1 MGPLISIASLLFL
14 VAIIWFLSKKF
25 VSPQSKARVLLLAYQ
40 ASKES
45 GAPEN
50 ECLFQ
55 MFDTRPAWNS
65 LPKTFLRELAT
76 RLRTKENI
84 VNFII
89 FSERTGILQT
99 NILRIPSTLEFDPD
113 LALGGVATALI
124 SRANAFSDRSKFQD
138 AKDVLEWVLL
148 LNPRFVHAWSSM
160 AVVAFRMKDNQT
172 ALYWAEKVLSY
183 VPNPNSDDFGERG
196 YAEFMVPG
204 GSEKAVQFLGE
215 PGGTDT
221 WKQVQ
226 QQMEAIRQVCA
237 EHGKI

>member
-1 MGPLISIASLLFL
+1 MATLISIGTLLFL

-25 VSPQSKARVLLLAYQ
+25 GSPRSKAGVLLLAYQ
-40 ASKES
+40 ACKES
-45 GAPEN
+45 GAPED

-55 MFDTRPAWNS
+55 MFDTRPPWNS
-65 LPKTFLRELAT
+65 LPKTFQREIAT

-99 NILRIPSTLEFDPD
+99 NILRSPSTVEFDPD

-124 SRANAFSDRSKFQD
+124 SRANAFSKRSHFQD

-172 ALYWAEKVLSY
+172 ALYWAEKVLNY

-196 YAEFMVPG
+196 YAEFMAPG
-204 GSEKAVQFLGE
+204 GSEKAAQFLGE

-226 QQMEAIRQVCA
+226 QQMEEIREACSR
-237 EHGKI
+237 

>member
-1 MGPLISIASLLFL
+1 MGTLISIASLLFL
-14 VAIIWFLSKKF
+14 VVIIWFLSKKF

-55 MFDTRPAWNS
+55 MFDTRPPWNS
-65 LPKTFLRELAT
+65 LPKTFLREIAT

-84 VNFII
+84 VNFVI

-99 NILRIPSTLEFDPD
+99 NILRSPTTVEFDPEF
-113 LALGGVATALI
+113 ALGGVAAALV
-124 SRANAFSDRSKFQD
+124 SRANAFSKRSHFQD

-160 AVVAFRMKDNQT
+160 AIVAFRTNDHQT
-172 ALYWAEKVLSY
+172 ALYWAEKVINY
-183 VPNPNSDDFGERG
+183 VPNPNSDDFRERAN
-196 YAEFMVPG
+196 AELMAPD
-204 GSEKAVQFLGE
+204 GSERAAQLLGE
-215 PGGTDT
+215 PEGTET
-221 WKQVQ
+221 WKEIQE
-226 QQMEAIRQVCA
+226 QMEAISQACSR
-237 EHGKI
+237 

>member
-1 MGPLISIASLLFL
+1 
-14 VAIIWFLSKKF
+14 
-25 VSPQSKARVLLLAYQ
+25 
-40 ASKES
+40 
-45 GAPEN
+45 
-50 ECLFQ
+50 
-55 MFDTRPAWNS
+55 MFDTRPPWNS
-65 LPKTFLRELAT
+65 LPKTFLREIAT

-99 NILRIPSTLEFDPD
+99 NILRSPSTVEFDKD
-113 LALGGVATALI
+113 LALGGVAAALI
-124 SRANAFSDRSKFQD
+124 SRANAFSKRSKFQD

-172 ALYWAEKVLSY
+172 ALYWAEKVLNY

-196 YAEFMVPG
+196 YAEFMAPG
-204 GSEKAVQFLGE
+204 GSEKAAQFLGE

-226 QQMEAIRQVCA
+226 QQMEAIREACSR
-237 EHGKI
+237 

>member
-1 MGPLISIASLLFL
+1 MGTLISIGSLLFL
-14 VAIIWFLSKKF
+14 VAIIWFLLKKF
-25 VSPQSKARVLLLAYQ
+25 GSPQSKARVLLLAYQ
-40 ASKES
+40 ACKES

-55 MFDTRPAWNS
+55 MFDTRPPWNN
-65 LPKTFLRELAT
+65 LPKTFLREIAT

-99 NILRIPSTLEFDPD
+99 NILRTPSTVEFDPD
-113 LALGGVATALI
+113 FALGGVAMALI
-124 SRANAFSDRSKFQD
+124 SRANAFSNRSHFQD
-138 AKDVLEWVLL
+138 AKDVLEWALL

-160 AVVAFRMKDNQT
+160 AVVAFRTNDHLT
-172 ALYWAEKVLSY
+172 ALHWAEKVLNY
-183 VPNPNSDDFGERG
+183 VPNPNSDDFWERG
-196 YAEFMVPG
+196 NAERMAPD
-204 GSEKAVQFLGE
+204 GSEKAAQLLGE

-226 QQMEAIRQVCA
+226 QQMEAIRQACSR
-237 EHGKI
+237 

>member
-1 MGPLISIASLLFL
+1 MGTLISLGSLLFL

-25 VSPQSKARVLLLAYQ
+25 GSPRSKAGVLLVAYQ
-40 ASKES
+40 ACKES

-55 MFDTRPAWNS
+55 MFDTRPPWNS
-65 LPKTFLRELAT
+65 LPKTFLREMAT

-84 VNFII
+84 VNFVI

-99 NILRIPSTLEFDPD
+99 NILRSPTTVEFDPGV
-113 LALGGVATALI
+113 ALGGVATALV
-124 SRANAFSDRSKFQD
+124 SRANAFSKRRHFQD

-148 LNPRFVHAWSSM
+148 LNPRFVPAWSSM
-160 AVVAFRMKDNQT
+160 AVVASRMNDYQT
-172 ALYWAEKVLSY
+172 ALYWAEKVLNY
-183 VPNPNSDDFGERG
+183 LPNPNSDDSWERG
-196 YAEFMVPG
+196 YAEFMSPG
-204 GSEKAVQFLGE
+204 GSEKAAQLLGE

-226 QQMEAIRQVCA
+226 QQMKAIREACSR
-237 EHGKI
+237 